1 MIFAL
6 LLLQLVLYNVQGK
19 FLPNSEETS
28 FEDLIY
34 KEIYGGLEFLKKSF
48 SLKTFP
54 KENSVLMRRLPRMEK
69 DLSGEDGGRM
79 GRMGKMWRMWRM
91 GKMGTEKTTTT
102 TTTTTR
108 SHVLRG
114 PNVQHHS
121 AHVACHHSASAA
133 SAWR

>member
-54 KENSVLMRRLPRMEK
+54 KVNPKCWKKKECHPLLKLPRMEK
-69 DLSGEDGGRM
+69 
-79 GRMGKMWRMWRM
+79 
-91 GKMGTEKTTTT
+91 
-102 TTTTTR
+102 TTR
-108 SHVLRG
+108 GGVDAG
-114 PNVQHHS
+114 TGVDYT
-121 AHVACHHSASAA
+121 
-133 SAWR
+133 